1 MLTFALKQLARDW
14 FAKAGCYCRKLV
26 IVSMIAAGN
35 DQQFGADL
43 QVHRALAP
51 DPIVYRSSN
60 TQSVAVWELIH
71 PGIKIRVITDDVR
84 KNKKAVD
91 APKLLYLQPN
101 SGDLGTRHYSP
112 L

>member
-51 DPIVYRSSN
+51 DRLP
-60 TQSVAVWELIH
+60 EF
-71 PGIKIRVITDDVR
+71 
-84 KNKKAVD
+84 
-91 APKLLYLQPN
+91 
-101 SGDLGTRHYSP
+101 
-112 L
+112 